1 MVNGV
6 PSFPAFFSA
15 SLRDFGSL
23 LSLSLRKSNTKVS
36 TASVFREE
44 LALSSLCSRVESHSE
59 PYS

>member
-1 MVNGV
+1 M
-6 PSFPAFFSA
+6 
-15 SLRDFGSL
+15 RDFGSL

-44 LALSSLCSRVESHSE
+44 LAFSSLCSRVESHRE